1 MILEDEYNV
10 IIAGAG
16 PAGASAS
23 IFLSQ
28 AGIKHLLIDKAEF
41 PRDKV
46 CGDALSGKVLS
57 HLKHAIPDVAAQFA
71 KNQEDYLPSYGVRFV
86 APNGKQ
92 ADIPFLPNITKDS
105 PPPGFIS
112 KRIYFDNFLYNH
124 TASDF
129 AIRISNAELKDIEK
143 KNDIIELQIKIGETI
158 YHTKTKVL
166 IGADGE
172 RGISHKYVSGGSKRN
187 LEAFSAGIRA
197 YYSGVTGYHDMNYIE
212 LHFLPEILPGYFW
225 IFPMANGI
233 SNVGL
238 GILSSEVSKHHLNL
252 KKIFND
258 IINLPQFKERFANA
272 KPESP
277 IQGWGL
283 PLGNKYVKRST
294 DNVILT
300 GDAANLIDPFT
311 GEGIGNAILSGRY
324 AAYAAIKALE
334 NNIYTEVFFK
344 ENYDNIIKQKVG
356 HELKVGSTLLR
367 LCRYKFL
374 FNFVVNKAARNK
386 EFRDTISCMFANID
400 LRSKFGNPMFY
411 LRMLFG

>member
-1 MILEDEYNV
+1 VILEEEYEV

-23 IFLSQ
+23 MFLSQ
-28 AGIKHLLIDKAEF
+28 AGIKHLLIDKAVF

-71 KNQEDYLPSYGVRFV
+71 KNQNDYLPSYGVRFV

-92 ADIPFLPNITKDS
+92 ADIPFLPNITKES

-112 KRIYFDNFLYNH
+112 KRIDFDNYLYNY
-124 TASDF
+124 TNSDF
-129 AIRISNAELKDIEK
+129 AKRITGELLYIEK
-143 KNDIIELQIKIGETI
+143 ENELLNLQIKIEGTA
-158 YHTKTKVL
+158 YHTKTKIL

-172 RGISHKYVSGGSKRN
+172 RGISHKYVSGGSKRD

-197 YYSGVTGYHDMNYIE
+197 YYTGITGYHEMNYIE

-225 IFPMANGI
+225 IFPMSNGV
-233 SNVGL
+233 SNIGL
-238 GILSSEVSKHHLNL
+238 GILSSEVSKNNLNL
-252 KKIFND
+252 KKIFKD
-258 IINLPQFKERFANA
+258 ILLLPQFKERFANA

-283 PLGNKYVKRST
+283 PLGNKPVKRST
-294 DNVILT
+294 DYVILT
-300 GDAANLIDPFT
+300 GDAASLIDPFT

-324 AAYAAIKALE
+324 AAYAAIKAIAE
-334 NNIYTEVFFK
+334 KNYSETFFK
-344 ENYDNIIKQKVG
+344 RNYDTVIKQKVG
-356 HELKVGSTLLR
+356 HELKIGSTLLK
-367 LCRYKFL
+367 LCKYKFL
-374 FNFVVNKAARNK
+374 FNFVVNKASRNK
-386 EFRDTISCMFANID
+386 EFRNTISCMFANID